1 VGIAPDKIGRLFTPF
16 EQADNSTTRRYGGTG
31 LGLAIN
37 RQLARLMGG
46 DVGVSSTPGVGS
58 TFWFTALLA
67 KSTQRDELPA
77 QLTAGS
83 SRSAVDILR
92 DDLPG
97 RRILLAEDEP
107 INLEVMVDLLESAG
121 QVVDIA
127 RDGAEAVALA
137 GVRPYDLILMDLLM
151 PVMDG
156 LEATRRLRAL
166 QPPVA
171 APIVAL
177 TANAFADDRARCQAA
192 GMSDFIAKPFEID
205 ALFTTLLKWL
215 RRPG

>member
-1 VGIAPDKIGRLFTPF
+1 
-16 EQADNSTTRRYGGTG
+16 
-31 LGLAIN
+31 
-37 RQLARLMGG
+37 MGG

-58 TFWFTALLA
+58 TFWFTARLA
-67 KSTQRDELPA
+67 KSTQRDEPPA
-77 QLTAGS
+77 RLAAGS
-83 SRSAVDILR
+83 SRSAEDILR
-92 DDLPG
+92 DELPG

-137 GVRPYDLILMDLLM
+137 GVRRYDLILMDLLM

-215 RRPG
+215 RPPG

>member
-1 VGIAPDKIGRLFTPF
+1 MSLWSSLSEILGLTPLAKNPTPDK
-16 EQADNSTTRRYGGTG
+16 
-31 LGLAIN
+31 
-37 RQLARLMGG
+37 ARLQLNANVLMVEDNEVNRLILGEMLEHLHCTV
-46 DVGVSSTPGVGS
+46 DV
-58 TFWFTALLA
+58 ACN
-67 KSTQRDELPA
+67 
-77 QLTAGS
+77 
-83 SRSAVDILR
+83 
-92 DDLPG
+92 G
-97 RRILLAEDEP
+97 REALAEIER
-107 INLEVMVDLLESAG
+107 
-121 QVVDIA
+121 Q
-127 RDGAEAVALA
+127 R
-137 GVRPYDLILMDLLM
+137 YDLILMDVQM

-215 RRPG
+215 RPPG